1 MIICLELVKCPGGID
16 GSAGQDECYAD
27 NQGEPKVPCSAEC
40 IGGCSAKT
48 SPEHCYACRNLWYQL
63 QNNSTVCV
71 EKCPEGLL
79 SVRNIWQTDRKY
91 MTDRQKIM
99 WDCYDL
105 VNNTG
110 TKMTGDWTWQGTE
123 HDRGLNM
130 KGEWKW
136 KVNKNHN
143 GTKIIMEQ
151 KS

>member
-1 MIICLELVKCPGGID
+1 MLLTPFKKKKLYCNWFSTMIFLLMIICLELVKCPGGID

-79 SVRNIWQTDRKY
+79 SVRNIWQIDKTENSVRLIWFGK
-91 MTDRQKIM
+91 
-99 WDCYDL
+99 
-105 VNNTG
+105 NNTG
-110 TKMTGDWTWQGTE
+110 TKMIGALTW
-123 HDRGLNM
+123 
-130 KGEWKW
+130 
-136 KVNKNHN
+136 
-143 GTKIIMEQ
+143 
-151 KS
+151 

>member
-1 MIICLELVKCPGGID
+1 MLLTPFKKKKKLYCNWFSTMIFLLMIICLELVKCPGGID

-79 SVRNIWQTDRKY
+79 SVRNIWQIDKTENSVRLIWFGK
-91 MTDRQKIM
+91 
-99 WDCYDL
+99 
-105 VNNTG
+105 NNTG
-110 TKMTGDWTWQGTE
+110 TKMIGALTW
-123 HDRGLNM
+123 
-130 KGEWKW
+130 
-136 KVNKNHN
+136 
-143 GTKIIMEQ
+143 
-151 KS
+151 